1 MSHIL
6 EMLDITKMY
15 QETQRI
21 ANKNVHVTLQQGEIL
36 SLAGENGAGKTTLMK
51 ILYGLTPFDKG
62 TILIDGEEHTIK
74 NPLYAQRL
82 GIGMVHQHVMLVDEF
97 SVAQNVVLG
106 DEIRK
111 KGFFYDSTKN
121 NKRVE
126 DLIKEHNFTIKAND
140 KVSLLSVG
148 EKQQV
153 EILKMLYRDVR
164 ILILDEPTATLTI
177 QEITSLF
184 VTLKRLQKRGVS
196 IILITHKIHEIKEI
210 SDRVCIMRAGEMIG
224 CYKTRDVDESFI
236 SKMMMGN
243 MSTKIQKGP
252 LQMSDNPIL
261 SLSSVSVVRHNQK
274 QPLLDDINIDLYG
287 GEILGCAGISGNGLG
302 QLESILLGSLPLSSG
317 KITYHDQLLSTHHQK
332 ATTRK
337 LGLPFVPSDRLYTG
351 CSLEA
356 TVSEN
361 MIATSR
367 DNFFPPFGIQK
378 KKIYNH
384 TSSLIEEYDIK
395 STPHQLIGTLSGG
408 NIQKVILAREIEK
421 IKDLIICS
429 EVTWGLDVKSALF
442 VHQQIVEL
450 RNKGVGVLLL
460 SSNLDEILSLSD
472 RLLIFSRGK
481 IVAEFNEREIPYLTK
496 EQLGPYLLGKAT
508 KEVRVEKKD

>member
-1 MSHIL
+1 MSHVL

-21 ANKNVHVTLQQGEIL
+21 ANKKVNLTLNSGEIL

-51 ILYGLTPFDKG
+51 ILYGLTPFDEG
-62 TILIDGEEHTIK
+62 TIVIDGVKQHIK
-74 NPLYAQRL
+74 NPLSAQRL
-82 GIGMVHQHVMLVDEF
+82 GIGMVHQHFMLVDEF

-106 DEIRK
+106 NEITTNRL
-111 KGFFYDSTKN
+111 FYDKVKN
-121 NKRVE
+121 NKRVAS
-126 DLIKEHNFTIKAND
+126 LIKEHNFTIKATD
-140 KVSLLSVG
+140 KVSRLSVG

-184 VTLKRLQKRGVS
+184 TNLRRLQKRGVS

-210 SDRVCIMRAGEMIG
+210 SDRVCIMRGGEMIG
-224 CYKTRDVDESFI
+224 CFKTMDVDESFI

-243 MSTKIQKGP
+243 MSAKIEKGP
-252 LQMSDNPIL
+252 LQVSNEAIL
-261 SLSSVSVVRHNQK
+261 SLHSVSVIRHNQE
-274 QPLLDDINIDLYG
+274 QPLLDDVNIDVFG

-302 QLESILLGSLPLSSG
+302 QLESILLGSLPLSKG
-317 KITYHDQLLSTHHQK
+317 KITYHDRLLSDTHQK

-378 KKIYNH
+378 KKIFQY
-384 TSSLIEEYDIK
+384 TSSLIEEFDIK
-395 STPHQLIGTLSGG
+395 ATPHQLIGTLSGG

-429 EVTWGLDVKSALF
+429 EVTWGLDVGSALF
-442 VHQQIVEL
+442 VHKQIVDL
-450 RNKGVGVLLL
+450 RNRGVGVLLL

-472 RLLIFSRGK
+472 RLLIFSRGR
-481 IVAEFNEREIPYLTK
+481 IVAEFNNHEIPHLTK

-508 KEVRVEKKD
+508 KEVRS

>member
-1 MSHIL
+1 MSHVL
-6 EMLDITKMY
+6 EMIDVTKMY

-21 ANKNVHVTLQQGEIL
+21 ANHKVNLELNRGEIL

-51 ILYGLTPFDKG
+51 ILYGLIPFDEG
-62 TILIDGEEHTIK
+62 TIIIDGKKQNIK
-74 NPLYAQRL
+74 NPIAAQRL
-82 GIGMVHQHVMLVDEF
+82 GIGMVHQHFMLVDEF

-106 DEIRK
+106 NEITT
-111 KGFFYDSTKN
+111 KGLFYDSKKN
-121 NKRVE
+121 NKRVAQ
-126 DLIKEHNFTIKAND
+126 LIDEHNFTIHAED
-140 KVSLLSVG
+140 KVARLSVG

-153 EILKMLYRDVR
+153 EILKMLYRDIR

-184 VTLKRLQKRGVS
+184 ANLRRLKKRGVS

-224 CYKTRDVDESFI
+224 CYETRNVDESFI
-236 SKMMMGN
+236 SKIMMGD
-243 MSTKIQKGP
+243 MRTKIEKSP
-252 LQMSDNPIL
+252 LKRSREAIL
-261 SLSSVSVVRHNQK
+261 SLKSVTVMRRHQT
-274 QPLLDDINIDLYG
+274 QPLLDDINIELFG

-302 QLESILLGSLPLSSG
+302 QLESILLGALPLSKG
-317 KITYHDQLLSTHHQK
+317 EITYHDELLSTTHQR

-337 LGLPFVPSDRLYTG
+337 LGLPFVPSDRLYIG
-351 CSLEA
+351 SSLEA

-367 DNFFPPFGIQK
+367 ENFFPPFGIQK
-378 KKIYNH
+378 KKIYQH
-384 TSSLIEEYDIK
+384 TSSLIKDYDIK
-395 STPHQLIGTLSGG
+395 ATPHQLIGTLSGG

-429 EVTWGLDVKSALF
+429 EVTWGLDVGSALF
-442 VHQQIVEL
+442 VHKKIVEL
-450 RNKGVGVLLL
+450 RNTGVGVLLL

-472 RLLIFSRGK
+472 RLLIFSRGS
-481 IVAEFNEREIPYLTK
+481 IVAHFNETEIPHLTK

-508 KEVRVEKKD
+508 KGLNR